1 MQGVPP
7 LEVQARWAYS
17 ELTDS
22 PASRH
27 YQDLTELREKRLSGL
42 SFEELSEAERYEL
55 AFATACVRTTLLAF
69 FTAVISFNIVE
80 IDRPKLATMFVPPNV
95 WHRESQGR
103 FVRFEDYMST
113 WSADPDDARNVL
125 PRGTSYDYPADPI
138 TFGRS
143 FSHPILIDGFHRAA
157 RFWKYGPQDGKL
169 LAYMPSDLKWTEPD
183 VSNLPG
189 E

>member
-1 MQGVPP
+1 M
-7 LEVQARWAYS
+7 
-17 ELTDS
+17 
-22 PASRH
+22 
-27 YQDLTELREKRLSGL
+27 
-42 SFEELSEAERYEL
+42 
-55 AFATACVRTTLLAF
+55 F
-69 FTAVISFNIVE
+69 F
-80 IDRPKLATMFVPPNV
+80 PPNV

-103 FVRFEDYMST
+103 FVRFKGYIST

-143 FSHPILIDGFHRAA
+143 FSYPILIDGFHRAA

-169 LAYMPSDLKWTEPD
+169 VAYMPSDLKWTEPD
-183 VSNLPG
+183 ISNLPS